1 MSKVIKLAIISTMG
15 GSPWGGSEELW
26 AALAKETIN
35 TGASVAVSAYRW
47 PKLPPKLAE
56 LQRMGAQIYQRIN
69 PNRLSMLK
77 RALNRVISQI
87 APPFSDIFS
96 FKPDVICINE
106 GKIYESLSLR
116 GLLPQIYSTA
126 VPYIVICHGNNELRL
141 PNATIRKS
149 ALEFFSTAYRVI
161 FVSRRNIAIAERQLA
176 AKLANAQV
184 LQSPL
189 NFSDVSAVP
198 WPVAEQFCM
207 ALVGRL
213 EAGIKGHDLLFEI
226 LGSPAWLKRQW
237 KLRIY
242 GDGPDRK
249 YLESLAHYYTL
260 APRIEF
266 MGFVDNVKS
275 IWSSCHLMVMPSR
288 SEALPI
294 ALIEAMVCGRPA
306 VVTDAG
312 GISEWVE
319 DGRTGFIAEAASV
332 KSFGAALER
341 AWTQN
346 SALETMG
353 MKARGIALKRVDQ
366 QPGKTLLDMVREAA
380 HTGDKKTP

>member
-1 MSKVIKLAIISTMG
+1 
-15 GSPWGGSEELW
+15 
-26 AALAKETIN
+26 
-35 TGASVAVSAYRW
+35 
-47 PKLPPKLAE
+47 
-56 LQRMGAQIYQRIN
+56 
-69 PNRLSMLK
+69 
-77 RALNRVISQI
+77 
-87 APPFSDIFS
+87 
-96 FKPDVICINE
+96 
-106 GKIYESLSLR
+106 
-116 GLLPQIYSTA
+116 
-126 VPYIVICHGNNELRL
+126 
-141 PNATIRKS
+141 
-149 ALEFFSTAYRVI
+149 
-161 FVSRRNIAIAERQLA
+161 
-176 AKLANAQV
+176 
-184 LQSPL
+184 
-189 NFSDVSAVP
+189 
-198 WPVAEQFCM
+198 
-207 ALVGRL
+207 
-213 EAGIKGHDLLFEI
+213 
-226 LGSPAWLKRQW
+226 
-237 KLRIY
+237 LRIY